1 MRSDKG
7 KVTLP
12 VLLLALLG
20 GLGAYS
26 AVKYGPVWMDFQ
38 RVKALVGEAGQ
49 RSIEVGRDEAGQAW
63 LDERAAVE
71 GFAWLE
77 ASELLWE
84 RIDREHLDVGIRYE
98 VDIDHV
104 AVGSHRLVLS
114 YYCTATLSGCEPFSP
129 RW

>member
-1 MRSDKG
+1 MRSDTG

-12 VLLLALLG
+12 ALLLALIG
-20 GLGAYS
+20 GMAAYG

-49 RSIEVGRDEAGQAW
+49 RTIEVGRDEAGQAW
-63 LDERAAVE
+63 LDERASVE
-71 GFAWLE
+71 GFGWLR
-77 ASELLWE
+77 ADALLWE

-98 VDIDHV
+98 VDVDHIG
-104 AVGSHRLVLS
+104 VGTHRLVLS
-114 YYCTATLSGCEPFSP
+114 YYCTATATGCERFSP